1 MSSNAAFVSPVVISK
16 NIDVRFETFS
26 FFGLV
31 SNLRLDMNEKY
42 TCFSEA
48 QIKRD
53 REREKERKRKREKE
67 TMNANE

>member
-31 SNLRLDMNEKY
+31 SNLRLGMNEKR
-42 TCFSEA
+42 TCVSEA
-48 QIKRD
+48 QIK
-53 REREKERKRKREKE
+53 KERKRNRD
-67 TMNANE
+67 NES